1 MEKRRGTW
9 VRATKKKFV
18 NHDVGLRNL
27 KIIDDKLT
35 VVSLVDSSL
44 TRIVLIVFDYT
55 TFALDRLGWLT

>member
-1 MEKRRGTW
+1 M
-9 VRATKKKFV
+9 